1 MNSSGYQPIRE
12 TNDLNPGA
20 PPTHPNGPHTENRLI
35 EFTMNS
41 SFKLVA
47 RADTVEDDGESIVGE
62 LDDGRQFGFALS
74 SLSHVVEVV

>member
-1 MNSSGYQPIRE
+1 MN
-12 TNDLNPGA
+12 
-20 PPTHPNGPHTENRLI
+20 TENRLI

-41 SFKLVA
+41 GFKLVA

-74 SLSHVVEVV
+74 SLSHAVEVV

>member
-1 MNSSGYQPIRE
+1 MCNSRQFHERKQMN
-12 TNDLNPGA
+12 
-20 PPTHPNGPHTENRLI
+20 TENRLI

-41 SFKLVA
+41 GFKLVA

-74 SLSHVVEVV
+74 SLSHAVEVV